1 MTVNKVMLLGN
12 LGKDPELKQM
22 KNGGDAYLLIS
33 IATSETRK
41 TTKLNLQEPG
51 E

>member
-12 LGKDPELKQM
+12 LGSDPELRYS
-22 KNGGDAYLLIS
+22 NNGDAILNIS